1 METDTQAWELESPNP
16 AAYADEDDDAPPW
29 EARRGFG
36 FFGLRGILEQLETTP
51 GQEKAITTS
60 ISTLTA
66 PAAEQLDLA
75 RARKLSEE
83 ISGEMVLERLIEKVL
98 RTAIEHAGAQR
109 GLLIVP
115 RGEELRIEAEAM
127 AVGDRV
133 TVLLG
138 ENVNSTSRLP
148 ESVLRSVVRTQ
159 QAVLLDD
166 AAAPNAFSADPY
178 IARHGTRS
186 ILCLPLLNR
195 SKLIALLYLENNLAA
210 DVFTSARITL
220 LKAPASQ
227 VATSLENAQLSC
239 ELTESEAKF
248 RRLLDSN
255 IVGISIWDLDGRVLE
270 ANAHQDAS
278 PLTRGSSIAR
288 S

>member
-1 METDTQAWELESPNP
+1 MNTN
-16 AAYADEDDDAPPW
+16 
-29 EARRGFG
+29 
-36 FFGLRGILEQLETTP
+36 
-51 GQEKAITTS
+51 
-60 ISTLTA
+60 
-66 PAAEQLDLA
+66 LA

-115 RGEELRIEAEAM
+115 RGEEPRIEAEAM

-138 ENVNSTSRLP
+138 ENVNSTPSLP

-178 IARHGTRS
+178 IARHATRS

-195 SKLIALLYLENNLAA
+195 RNPIALLYLENNLAP
-210 DVFTSARITL
+210 DVFTSARIAL
-220 LKAPASQ
+220 L
-227 VATSLENAQLSC
+227 N
-239 ELTESEAKF
+239 
-248 RRLLDSN
+248 
-255 IVGISIWDLDGRVLE
+255 
-270 ANAHQDAS
+270 
-278 PLTRGSSIAR
+278 
-288 S
+288 